1 MGVTCLEPSEI
12 VREGW
17 WHVNWMGGILT
28 SKPLEIN
35 GNYLAQL
42 VILGELASKNRD
54 FVRFQLQ
61 KDVEKMVSFGK

>member
-1 MGVTCLEPSEI
+1 MGVACLEPSEI
-12 VREGW
+12 VGEGW

-42 VILGELASKNRD
+42 VILWDLTIDRPD
-54 FVRFQLQ
+54 R
-61 KDVEKMVSFGK
+61 